1 MYSRPLACLLAQKL
15 GENHIFEID
24 VKSLIEF
31 GEIIRNSLE
40 RILQLWRLGMTM
52 VARTVVA

>member
-1 MYSRPLACLLAQKL
+1 MYSRPLARYWVK
-15 GENHIFEID
+15 NHIFEID
-24 VKSLIEF
+24 IESLIEF
-31 GEIIRNSLE
+31 GEIIRNSLG